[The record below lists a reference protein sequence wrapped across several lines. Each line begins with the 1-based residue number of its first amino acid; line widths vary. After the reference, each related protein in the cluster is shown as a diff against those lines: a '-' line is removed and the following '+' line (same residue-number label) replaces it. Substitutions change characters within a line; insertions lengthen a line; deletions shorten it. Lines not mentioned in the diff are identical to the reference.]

1 MTTPLVSVCVPVR
14 DHGRYVGA
22 AVASA
27 LAQDVDGLEV
37 LVHDDA
43 SDDAP
48 AVPADPRVRFLRHE
62 RPLGVAR
69 NRNSLLARARG
80 RYVAWLDADDELL
93 PETLAPRLALLEAR
107 PEIAIAH
114 GAFKVVDTAGA
125 LLPSWPPP
133 FAGDAIEPADEALAH
148 LVCANELTTSTVLV
162 RRELHGAFDPRIG
175 RSSTDWHAW
184 LRIGRCGD
192 VAYTAAPVARYR
204 QHAATISH
212 RTAASGE
219 RLRCDIRVVRGVL
232 REVPHLRGAAMAALA
247 AKALAWAS
255 DSYTAGRRV
264 GAARGVML
272 AAQLEPR
279 VLRGGAPL
287 LDAAARGDDGA
298 WFERSRRVLARL
310 AEQFD
315 HTRAGR
321 RLRERLAVDPSWYAR
336 LEAIAA
342 TVARVVPAGAEVAAV
357 TKWDPTLLRLAG
369 RRGRNFPD
377 RRLLPQGYPPDGA
390 TAVAHLEALRA
401 DGVTHLV
408 LPCASFWWLEHYGE
422 LRAHLARTARTAWR
436 DADVLVFDL

>member
-1 MTTPLVSVCVPVR
+1 MTTPLVSVCIPLR
-14 DHGRYVGA
+14 DHGRYVGG

-43 SDDAP
+43 SRDAP
-48 AVPADPRVRFLRHE
+48 AVPADPRVRYLRHG
-62 RPLGVAR
+62 RPLGVAG

-80 RYVAWLDADDELL
+80 RFVAWLDADDELL
-93 PETLAPRLALLEAR
+93 PGALAPRLELLEAR

-114 GAFKVVDTAGA
+114 GAFAVVDAAGA
-125 LLPSWPPP
+125 PLPSWPAP
-133 FAGDAIEPADEALAH
+133 FAVDTIEPADEALPH

-162 RRELHGAFDPRIG
+162 RRELHSGFDPRIG
-175 RSSTDWHAW
+175 RSSSDWHAW
-184 LRIGRCGD
+184 LRVARRGG
-192 VAYTAAPVARYR
+192 VAYTAAPVGRYR

-232 REVPHLRGAAMAALA
+232 REAPHLRGPAMAALA
-247 AKALAWAS
+247 AKALIRAG
-255 DSYTAGRRV
+255 DEYTAGRRA
-264 GAARGVML
+264 GAARTAML
-272 AAQLEPR
+272 AARLDPR
-279 VLRGGAPL
+279 LLRDSAPL

-298 WFERSRRVLARL
+298 WFERSRRALARL
-310 AEQFD
+310 AERFD
-315 HTRAGR
+315 GTRAGR
-321 RLRERLAVDPSWYAR
+321 RLRERLAVDPYWYAR

-342 TVARVVPAGAEVAAV
+342 TVERVVPAGAEVAAV
-357 TKWDPTLLRLAG
+357 TKWDPTLLALAG

-377 RRLLPQGYPPDGA
+377 RRLLPEGYPPDGA

-422 LRAHLARTARTAWR
+422 LRAHLARTARTAWS
-436 DADVLVFDL
+436 DADVVVFDL